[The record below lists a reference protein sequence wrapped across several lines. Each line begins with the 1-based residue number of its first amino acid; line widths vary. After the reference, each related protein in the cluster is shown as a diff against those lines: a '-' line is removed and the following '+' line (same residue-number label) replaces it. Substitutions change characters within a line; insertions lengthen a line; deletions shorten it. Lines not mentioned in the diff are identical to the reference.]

1 MKDMLQKVGNNIKTR
16 GLPIEFAPYVFAVT
30 SRGRVAK
37 GALEVLEQLPHEYVE
52 PDQLDSIPKDDNTK
66 IYITVLE
73 HKDLAELKSGEKGEF
88 DKYHYYE
95 NPSLYK
101 SKFHTYYNKITFLV
115 NCQYWDAKFP
125 RNIIE
130 DELWAQENMKFL
142 GFTDISADREGSIEI
157 TRQFND
163 IENPFNLYWPKTRK
177 IKQKITEYEEGDI
190 LYHWVD
196 FLPAEM
202 PFEASCH
209 FGEKLLPFIEDI
221 VKVDT
226 SLPFEEVQSLPH
238 VIKNA
243 VIAWNGKLTPYF
255 KYINQLRR
263 LREME
268 KKEEEEIVDMKKKS
282 KGLKRSV
289 SFSSLCVSGHIFDTR

>member
-1 MKDMLQKVGNNIKTR
+1 M
-16 GLPIEFAPYVFAVT
+16 
-30 SRGRVAK
+30 
-37 GALEVLEQLPHEYVE
+37 
-52 PDQLDSIPKDDNTK
+52 
-66 IYITVLE
+66 
-73 HKDLAELKSGEKGEF
+73 
-88 DKYHYYE
+88 
-95 NPSLYK
+95 
-101 SKFHTYYNKITFLV
+101 V

-142 GFTDISADREGSIEI
+142 GFTDISADREGSVEI

-163 IENPFNLYWPKTRK
+163 IEHPFNLYSTKTRK
-177 IKQKITEYEEGDI
+177 IKEKITEYEEGDI

-221 VKVDT
+221 AKVDT
-226 SLPFEEVQSLPH
+226 SLHFDEVTTLPH
-238 VIKNA
+238 WIKNA
-243 VIAWNGKLTPYF
+243 VITWNGKLTPYF

-268 KKEEEEIVDMKKKS
+268 KKEDEEINTMKTKS
-282 KGLKRSV
+282 KGLKRSI
-289 SFSSLCVSGHIFDTR
+289 SFSSLWVSGHIFDTRWVTAF